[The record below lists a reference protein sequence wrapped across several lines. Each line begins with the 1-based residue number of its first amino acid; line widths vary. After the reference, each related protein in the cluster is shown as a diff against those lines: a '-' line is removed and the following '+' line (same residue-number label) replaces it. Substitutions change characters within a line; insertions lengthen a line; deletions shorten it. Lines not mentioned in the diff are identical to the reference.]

1 VNGATHIPQED
12 LALYSMQALS
22 PEEQAAVRAHLEGC
36 AACRGALQDI
46 LAEEALL
53 GLSIEQ
59 APLPAGAEQRFMAR
73 IANTPQSITSQSST
87 AAHAAAPQPEISR
100 FTPVEHA
107 PKRGFGFGWLGWVT
121 AVVAIA
127 VAAYLG
133 NRSVDLEQQLNKDRS
148 DITQLSA
155 QAARAQEL
163 TDALTSPEAK
173 QVTLTETKQAA
184 RPVGHATYLP
194 GKGALIFVASN
205 LHPVAPAKTYELWL
219 IPANGKAPIPAGLF
233 RPDSTGSA
241 SVVLPPIPLGVE
253 AKGFGVTIEDAQ
265 GSQTPTLPIVL
276 SGS

>member
-1 VNGATHIPQED
+1 VNGATHIPQDD

-73 IANTPQSITSQSST
+73 IANTPQSSTSQSST

>member
-73 IANTPQSITSQSST
+73 IANTPQSSTSQSST

-100 FTPVEHA
+100 STPVEHA